1 MSPKDE
7 SLSELE
13 RRLRQALAESV
24 DGVDAR
30 VRSRLNQAR
39 QMAVAECGKP
49 RWGARISGWMPAV
62 GAVTAVLLVALLIGY
77 PARQTVTWVTHVTQA
92 PSSTEPQHPTA
103 EDLELLTDGEGM
115 DLVQS
120 DPSDGSFYEWAMYQS
135 DAGGAPG
142 TGV

>member
-13 RRLRQALAESV
+13 RRLRKALAESV

-39 QMAVAECGKP
+39 QAAVAECDKL
-49 RWGARISGWMPAV
+49 RWGPRMSGWMPA
-62 GAVTAVLLVALLIGY
+62 GAVTAALLVALLLGY
-77 PARQTVTWVTHVTQA
+77 PPRQPVTSVTHVVQA
-92 PSSTEPQHPTA
+92 SSSAAPQHPTA
-103 EDLELLTDGEGM
+103 EDLELLADGEGM

-120 DPSDGSFYEWAMYQS
+120 DPSDGSFYEWTMYES
-135 DAGGAPG
+135 DASGAPG